1 MFREKQAGRG
11 QRAGGGAP
19 VDHEVRQ
26 ILLSMCPLGRG
37 WRRRESRPVPMQRT
51 RVRRG
56 CWAQVVL
63 SRWTRVRSSYCALS
77 AKER

>member
-26 ILLSMCPLGRG
+26 IPSEQVSFG
-37 WRRRESRPVPMQRT
+37 QRLEEE
-51 RVRRG
+51 G
-56 CWAQVVL
+56 EPA
-63 SRWTRVRSSYCALS
+63 CAH
-77 AKER
+77 AEDTC